1 MSSRTFLL
9 FLTGQVLLVP
19 VLPSHLYAS
28 IHEVFSRFVE
38 LIIRFLTE
46 DNKLIIRFLI
56 VQVSMLA
63 GRPLLDPVSAYLE
76 VFVSSS
82 MMDGKAWGFNTS
94 SWHCVLTY

>member
-28 IHEVFSRFVE
+28 IHEVLSRFIE

-76 VFVSSS
+76 VFMSSS
-82 MMDGKAWGFNTS
+82 MMARPGG
-94 SWHCVLTY
+94 LTPHHGIVF

>member
-1 MSSRTFLL
+1 MSSRTLLL
-9 FLTGQVLLVP
+9 FLTGQLLLVP
-19 VLPSHLYAS
+19 VLLSHLYAS